1 MDGFFFSIIAQATL
15 VAQFILLLLALMS
28 VASWAIIIQKWLAF
42 SRARKK
48 AAEGI
53 ERFKQARDLREAV
66 MSLGGE
72 QTSPLYAIASEGVGE
87 YNRLKELGNSG
98 NIVTDNVQR
107 SLRLGMQGEV
117 TRLQTGLPFLATA
130 ANTAP
135 FIGLFGTVW
144 GIMTSFHAIGQLKNA
159 SLAAVAPGIS
169 EALIATAIGLAVAI
183 PASIAYNAFQ
193 GTLGAIEVQLSNF
206 TDLFLNRV
214 ERESDAQARRRA
226 QSQSVQGN

>member
-28 VASWAIIIQKWLAF
+28 VASWAIIIQKWISF

-53 ERFKQARDLREAV
+53 DRFRRARDLRDAV

-72 QTSPLYAIASEGVGE
+72 QTSPLYAIASEGVNE
-87 YNRLKELGNSG
+87 YNRLKEMGNSG
-98 NIVTDNVQR
+98 SIVTDNVQR
-107 SLRLGMQGEV
+107 SLGQGVQTEIA
-117 TRLQTGLPFLATA
+117 RLQRGLPFLATA

-144 GIMTSFHAIGQLKNA
+144 GIMTSFHAIGQLKSA

-193 GTLGAIEVQLSNF
+193 GVMGGIEVQLSNF
-206 TDLFLNRV
+206 AGLFLNRV
-214 ERESDAQARRRA
+214 EREADATARRRA
-226 QSQSVQGN
+226 QAQSAGNQ